1 MRHQIL
7 ACCLL
12 LIGQLAMGQD
22 TTIIPAE
29 TSEENNWDVRSL
41 TAADFSNLVV
51 EEGEGKMTM
60 RTKEGWFI
68 KYYAPWCGHC

>member
-1 MRHQIL
+1 MRQQIL

-22 TTIIPAE
+22 TTIIPP
-29 TSEENNWDVRSL
+29 TDENNWEVRSL
-41 TAADFSNLVV
+41 TAKDFGELVV
-51 EEGEGKMTM
+51 EEGDDKMVM

-68 KYYAPWCGHC
+68 KFYAPWCGHC